1 MGTIS
6 EKKTLLILKFF
17 TFLKIDLLFDNE
29 YSQAFWPVKNCSLTS
44 RSGQDSNKK
53 HIFETKWY
61 ENDTHFTSFL
71 HLIQQ

>member
-6 EKKTLLILKFF
+6 EKKNTNNFQIFTILK
-17 TFLKIDLLFDNE
+17 IYLLFDNE